1 MSGEA
6 RGSTETV
13 DEALRAR
20 ISAGR
25 EDRTAT
31 GAAAGVAAQRVAAR
45 IAATGLA
52 DVTYTQVDSPLG
64 ALLLAATKRGLVR
77 LAFAEEDVDAVLER
91 LAGRISPRIVE
102 VSAPFEPARRE
113 LDEYFSG
120 RRRSFELPLDWAL
133 IGAFG
138 RDVLRVT
145 AAIPYG
151 AALSYGE
158 VASRAGSPRGSRA
171 AGNALGAN
179 PIPIVIPC
187 HRVMRAGGALGGYAG
202 GAERKRWLLELEGT
216 IQDGR

>member
-91 LAGRISPRIVE
+91 LA
-102 VSAPFEPARRE
+102 
-113 LDEYFSG
+113 
-120 RRRSFELPLDWAL
+120 
-133 IGAFG
+133 
-138 RDVLRVT
+138 
-145 AAIPYG
+145 
-151 AALSYGE
+151 
-158 VASRAGSPRGSRA
+158 
-171 AGNALGAN
+171 
-179 PIPIVIPC
+179 
-187 HRVMRAGGALGGYAG
+187 
-202 GAERKRWLLELEGT
+202 
-216 IQDGR
+216 